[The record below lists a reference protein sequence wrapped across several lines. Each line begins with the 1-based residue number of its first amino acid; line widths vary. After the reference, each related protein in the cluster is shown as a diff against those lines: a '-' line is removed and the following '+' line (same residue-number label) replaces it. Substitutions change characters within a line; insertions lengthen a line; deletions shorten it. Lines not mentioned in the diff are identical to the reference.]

1 MNGIELAHLDVL
13 CTKEDL
19 DKEVGSK
26 LTELLNKH
34 AKVTRITAYFKRWWS
49 EEVAEARKAGV
60 KDRKG

>member
-1 MNGIELAHLDVL
+1 MNGIELAHLVVL

-19 DKEVGSK
+19 DNEVGSK

-34 AKVTRITAYFKRWWS
+34 AKVTRIRAYFKRWWS
-49 EEVAEARKAGV
+49 EEVAEVRKAGV